1 MDCVNY
7 QLWFLEK
14 LKNLLELRIQYN
26 PLKLFVEKRQFFN
39 QNIPWL
45 KKIIYHEIANFIICF
60 SVRFCYHSL
69 FVIKMH
75 FQVFS
80 LAPKK
85 VQAFSSDSKIL
96 MLLLLCS
103 FVCKTV
109 FQLFEIL
116 IFSQD
121 FWGNVHYVPEINLIS

>member
-1 MDCVNY
+1 MDCINY

-14 LKNLLELRIQYN
+14 LKNLLELRIQHK
-26 PLKLFVEKRQFFN
+26 PLKLFVEKLFQSKHPMTKKHHISWNSQFHN
-39 QNIPWL
+39 
-45 KKIIYHEIANFIICF
+45 CF

-96 MLLLLCS
+96 MLLLCS

-109 FQLFEIL
+109 FQFFEIL

-121 FWGNVHYVPEINLIS
+121 IWGNVHYVPEINLIS